1 MIRQS
6 ALLGIGILASLL
18 GAALGLPGRGEWIA
32 ACWVGGALVALV
44 APTLGA
50 LAIAIAGI
58 ALATFGLVL
67 LAGQV
72 PDLAG
77 FVVAAEAAVLAH
89 GFLVGACL
97 GRAWR
102 RRSLSDPRVIAGL
115 LLAAG
120 LVIVARSIAEDLAR
134 NPL

>member
-6 ALLGIGILASLL
+6 APLGIGILASLF

-77 FVVAAEAAVLAH
+77 FVVAAVLAH

-120 LVIVARSIAEDLAR
+120 LVVVARSIAEDFAR
-134 NPL
+134 NPI